1 MSCGSGSGG
10 SASCTSIGNVT
21 IVSGSLTNYGAAT
34 RLAIDVGG
42 GVATINIL
50 RIKIDWT
57 AGSAASFTPRVYD
70 SVAGVAGTINM
81 EFEGSSTL
89 VAALF
94 DVVCAGVVFKTD
106 TSGQFYL
113 EPGPNA
119 GADNAFSYEVAYE
132 VIG

>member
-10 SASCTSIGNVT
+10 SASCASIGNVK
-21 IVSGSLTNYGAAT
+21 VASGTLTNYGAST
-34 RLAIDVGG
+34 RLTIDAGG
-42 GVATINIL
+42 GVTTVNVL
-50 RIKIDWT
+50 RIKLDWT
-57 AGSAASFTPRVYD
+57 AGTAASFVPRLY
-70 SVAGVAGTINM
+70 SEVAGVAGSIDM

-94 DVVCAGVVFKTD
+94 DVACAGVVFQTD

-119 GADNAFSYEVAYE
+119 GADNAFAYE
-132 VIG
+132 VIYEVVG

>member
-10 SASCTSIGNVT
+10 STSCTSIGNVKIAAGT
-21 IVSGSLTNYGAAT
+21 LTNYGSAT

-42 GVATINIL
+42 GIATVNVL
-50 RIKIDWT
+50 RIKLNWT
-57 AGSAASFTPRVYD
+57 AGSAASFVPRLY
-70 SVAGVAGTINM
+70 SAVAGVAGSVDM

-89 VAALF
+89 VANLF
-94 DVVCAGVVFKTD
+94 DVACSGVVFNTD

-119 GADNAFSYEVAYE
+119 GADNAFAYDVVYEV
-132 VIG
+132 VG